1 MKIRDI
7 ITEDLGQA
15 VASAIIGA
23 TDAMMNIFDVPPT
36 KRMAAVDAMVKQWD
50 EEWAGIVRKD
60 PSAKKSY
67 GLALQAW
74 LQGMFKK
81 DLSMKKHVDRTLDV
95 SKTVQNGK
103 PNVAYIK
110 SVFGSV
116 FDAHKKRQQAVDK
129 RPLSAKPT
137 VRMKAAT
144 AK

>member
-7 ITEDLGQA
+7 ITEDLGSA
-15 VASAIIGA
+15 VASAVMGA

-36 KRMAAVDAMVKQWD
+36 KKQAAVDAMVKQWD
-50 EEWAGIVRKD
+50 QEWAGIVQKE
-60 PSAKKSY
+60 PNAKSKY

-81 DLSMKKHVDRTLDV
+81 DKSMQTRVDRVLDV
-95 SKTVQNGK
+95 SKTVRNGQ
-103 PNVAYIK
+103 PNKAYIK
-110 SVFGSV
+110 SVFGAV
-116 FDAHKKRQQAVDK
+116 FDAQKKRQQAVDK
-129 RPLSAKPT
+129 RSFSAKPT